1 MHYAFMLLTEADG
14 KALFRA
20 AAVPTPSSH
29 ELRSLDEV
37 RACVVEFP
45 VAVKAQVASGGRGKA
60 GGIRKASSAAE
71 FEDAFGAIMG
81 TTFAGEA
88 PSSVLVESWLEIA
101 RELYLAV
108 TIDGSAGGFC
118 VLYSPR
124 GGIDIEDG
132 PPPLSYPVG
141 LARNFRA
148 HVFRRLLEP
157 VESDVKVRERAISTA
172 RRLLE
177 VATAN
182 ECTTVEINPL
192 VVSKSGSLIAADAKI
207 VLDEAAAF
215 RKAATAAAIAA
226 SREKVER
233 EIRLCEEANLMLVW
247 LDGEIG
253 LISGGAG
260 MTMAAMDAIDGAGAK
275 PSCFLDVSGNPTPA
289 GFALA
294 FDLLDRAPKVKGIL
308 VSMFGGGLHTDRV
321 AKTIVEILKSRSS
334 AKPVT
339 LRLNGTR
346 SDIATALLREAGY
359 QNHATLET
367 AVADIVRSVAEAPQ

>member
-1 MHYAFMLLTEADG
+1 MLVTEAHG
-14 KALFRA
+14 KVLLRA
-20 AAVPTPSSH
+20 AAVATPSSQ

-37 RACVVEFP
+37 RACRIDLP
-45 VAVKAQVASGGRGKA
+45 VAVKAQVAAGGRGKA

-71 FEDAFGAIMG
+71 LEEAFGAIMAMR
-81 TTFAGEA
+81 FAGEA
-88 PSSVLVESWLEIA
+88 PASVLVETWLEIE

-108 TIDGSAGGFC
+108 AIDSRVGGFN

-124 GGIDIEDG
+124 GGVNIEDG

-148 HVFRRLLEP
+148 HVFRGLLEP
-157 VESDVKVRERAISTA
+157 VEPDARVRERVISVA
-172 RRLLE
+172 RRLLDI
-177 VATAN
+177 ALAN

-192 VVSKSGSLIAADAKI
+192 VVAKSGALVAADAKI

-215 RKAATAAAIAA
+215 RRAETAAAIATT
-226 SREKVER
+226 REKADR
-233 EIRLCEEANLMLVW
+233 GIRLCEEANLMLVW

-260 MTMAAMDAIDGAGAK
+260 MTMAAMDAIDSAGAQ
-275 PSCFLDVSGNPTPA
+275 PACFLDVSGNPTPA
-289 GFALA
+289 GFGLA

-321 AKTIVEILKSRSS
+321 AKTLVELLGKRTSV
-334 AKPVT
+334 KPVT

-346 SDIATALLREAGY
+346 SDLATTILRDGGH
-359 QNHATLET
+359 QNHATLEA
-367 AVADIVRSVAEAPQ
+367 AVADIVKRVAEVRR

>member
-1 MHYAFMLLTEADG
+1 MLVTEAHG
-14 KALFRA
+14 KVLLRA
-20 AAVPTPSSH
+20 AAVATPSSQ

-37 RACVVEFP
+37 RACRIDLP
-45 VAVKAQVASGGRGKA
+45 VAVKAQVAAGGRGKA

-71 FEDAFGAIMG
+71 LEEAFGAIMAMR
-81 TTFAGEA
+81 FAGEA
-88 PSSVLVESWLEIA
+88 PASVLVETWLEIE

-108 TIDGSAGGFC
+108 AIDSRVGGFN

-124 GGIDIEDG
+124 GGVNIEDG

-148 HVFRRLLEP
+148 HVFRGLLEP
-157 VESDVKVRERAISTA
+157 VEPDARVRERVISVA
-172 RRLLE
+172 RRLLDI
-177 VATAN
+177 ALAN

-192 VVSKSGSLIAADAKI
+192 VVAKSGALVAADAKI

-215 RKAATAAAIAA
+215 RRAETAAAIATT
-226 SREKVER
+226 REKADR
-233 EIRLCEEANLMLVW
+233 GIRLCEEADLMLVW

-260 MTMAAMDAIDGAGAK
+260 MTMAAMDAIDGAGAQ
-275 PSCFLDVSGNPTPA
+275 PACFLDVSGNPTPA
-289 GFALA
+289 GFGLA

-321 AKTIVEILKSRSS
+321 AKTLVELLGKRTSV
-334 AKPVT
+334 KPVT

-346 SDIATALLREAGY
+346 SDLATTILRDGGH
-359 QNHATLET
+359 QNHATLEA
-367 AVADIVRSVAEAPQ
+367 AVADIVKRVAEVRR

>member
-1 MHYAFMLLTEADG
+1 MLVTEAQG
-14 KALFRA
+14 KALLRA
-20 AAVPTPSSH
+20 AAVAIPSSQ
-29 ELRSLDEV
+29 ELRSLDEAKSC
-37 RACVVEFP
+37 RIDLP
-45 VAVKAQVASGGRGKA
+45 VAVKAQVAAGSRGKA

-71 FEDAFGAIMG
+71 LEEAFGAIMAMR
-81 TTFAGEA
+81 FAGEA
-88 PSSVLVESWLEIA
+88 PASVLVETWLEIE

-108 TIDGSAGGFC
+108 AIDSRVGGFN

-124 GGIDIEDG
+124 GGVDIEDG

-148 HVFRRLLEP
+148 HVFRGLLEP
-157 VESDVKVRERAISTA
+157 VEPDAKIRERVISVA
-172 RRLLE
+172 RRLLD
-177 VATAN
+177 VALAN

-192 VVSKSGSLIAADAKI
+192 VVAKSGALVAADAKV

-215 RKAATAAAIAA
+215 RRAATAAAIATA
-226 SREKVER
+226 REKADR
-233 EIRLCEEANLMLVW
+233 GIRLCEEANLMLVW

-260 MTMAAMDAIDGAGAK
+260 MTMAAMDAIDGAGAQ
-275 PSCFLDVSGNPTPA
+275 PACFLDVSGNPTPA
-289 GFALA
+289 GFGLA

-321 AKTIVEILKSRSS
+321 AKTLVELLGKRTS

-346 SDIATALLREAGY
+346 SDLATTILRDGGH
-359 QNHATLET
+359 QNHATLEA
-367 AVADIVRSVAEAPQ
+367 AVADIVTRVAEVRR

>member
-1 MHYAFMLLTEADG
+1 MHYAFMLITEAQG
-14 KALFRA
+14 KALLQA
-20 AAVPTPSSH
+20 AAIATPSSQ
-29 ELRSLDEV
+29 ELSSLDEV
-37 RACVVEFP
+37 RACRIALP
-45 VAVKAQVASGGRGKA
+45 VAVKAQVAAGGRGKA
-60 GGIRKASSAAE
+60 GGIRKAGSGAE
-71 FEDAFGAIMG
+71 LEQAFGAIMAMRFG
-81 TTFAGEA
+81 GEA
-88 PSSVLVESWLEIA
+88 PSSVLVESWLDIA

-108 TIDGSAGGFC
+108 AIDSRVGGFN

-124 GGIDIEDG
+124 GGINIEDG

-148 HVFRRLLEP
+148 HVLRALLEP
-157 VESDVKVRERAISTA
+157 VESDAKVRERVISTA

-177 VATAN
+177 VAQAN

-192 VVSKSGSLIAADAKI
+192 VVSSDGALIAADAKI

-215 RKAATAAAIAA
+215 RKTATAATIAA
-226 SREKVER
+226 ARDKAAR

-260 MTMAAMDAIDGAGAK
+260 MTMAAMDAIDGAGAQ
-275 PSCFLDVSGNPTPA
+275 PACFLDVSGNPTPA
-289 GFALA
+289 GFGLA
-294 FDLLDRAPKVKGIL
+294 FDLLDRAPNVKGIL

-321 AKTIVEILKSRSS
+321 AKTLVELLAKRVSS
-334 AKPVT
+334 KPVT

-346 SDIATALLREAGY
+346 SDLATTILGEAGHR
-359 QNHATLET
+359 NHATLEI
-367 AVADIVRSVAEAPQ
+367 AVADIVKKVAGTRS

>member
-1 MHYAFMLLTEADG
+1 MLVTEAQG
-14 KALFRA
+14 KALLRA
-20 AAVPTPSSH
+20 AAVATPSSQ

-37 RACVVEFP
+37 RACRINLP
-45 VAVKAQVASGGRGKA
+45 VAVKAQVAAGGRGKA

-71 FEDAFGAIMG
+71 LEQAFAAVMAMR
-81 TTFAGEA
+81 FAGEA
-88 PSSVLVESWLEIA
+88 PASVLVETWLEIE

-108 TIDGSAGGFC
+108 AIDSRVGGFN

-124 GGIDIEDG
+124 GGVNIEDG

-148 HVFRRLLEP
+148 HVFRGLLEP
-157 VESDVKVRERAISTA
+157 VEPDAKVRERVISVA
-172 RRLLE
+172 RRLLDI
-177 VATAN
+177 ALAN

-192 VVSKSGSLIAADAKI
+192 VVAKSGALVAADAKI

-215 RKAATAAAIAA
+215 RKSATAAAIATA
-226 SREKVER
+226 REKADR
-233 EIRLCEEANLMLVW
+233 GIRLCEEANLMLVW

-260 MTMAAMDAIDGAGAK
+260 MTMAAMDAIDGAGAQ
-275 PSCFLDVSGNPTPA
+275 PACFLDVSGNPTPA
-289 GFALA
+289 GFGLA

-321 AKTIVEILKSRSS
+321 AKTLVELLGKRIS

-346 SDIATALLREAGY
+346 SDLATTILRDGGH
-359 QNHATLET
+359 QNHATLEA
-367 AVADIVRSVAEAPQ
+367 AVADIVQRVAEVRR

>member
-1 MHYAFMLLTEADG
+1 MLVTEAQG
-14 KALFRA
+14 KALLRA
-20 AAVPTPSSH
+20 AAVATPSSQ

-37 RACVVEFP
+37 RACHIDLP
-45 VAVKAQVASGGRGKA
+45 VAVKAQVAAGGRGKV

-71 FEDAFGAIMG
+71 LEQAFGAIMAMR
-81 TTFAGEA
+81 FAGEA
-88 PSSVLVESWLEIA
+88 PASVLVETWLEIE

-108 TIDGSAGGFC
+108 AIDSRVGGFN

-124 GGIDIEDG
+124 GGVDIEDG

-148 HVFRRLLEP
+148 HVFRGLLEP
-157 VESDVKVRERAISTA
+157 VEPDPKVRERVISVA
-172 RRLLE
+172 RRLLDI
-177 VATAN
+177 ALAN

-192 VVSKSGSLIAADAKI
+192 VVAKNGALIAADAKI

-215 RKAATAAAIAA
+215 RRATTAAAIATA
-226 SREKVER
+226 REKADR
-233 EIRLCEEANLMLVW
+233 GIRLCEEANLMLVW
-247 LDGEIG
+247 LDGDIG

-260 MTMAAMDAIDGAGAK
+260 MTMAAMDAIDGAGAQ
-275 PSCFLDVSGNPTPA
+275 PACFLDVSGNPTPA
-289 GFALA
+289 GFGLA
-294 FDLLDRAPKVKGIL
+294 FDLLDRAPRVKGIL

-321 AKTIVEILKSRSS
+321 AKALVELLGKRTS

-346 SDIATALLREAGY
+346 SDLATSILRDGGY
-359 QNHATLET
+359 QNHATLEA
-367 AVADIVRSVAEAPQ
+367 AVADIVQSVAEVRR

>member
-1 MHYAFMLLTEADG
+1 MLVTEAQG
-14 KALFRA
+14 KALLRA
-20 AAVPTPSSH
+20 AAVATPSSQ

-37 RACVVEFP
+37 RACRINLP
-45 VAVKAQVASGGRGKA
+45 VAVKAQVAAGGRGKA

-71 FEDAFGAIMG
+71 LEQAFAAVMAMR
-81 TTFAGEA
+81 FAGEA
-88 PSSVLVESWLEIA
+88 PASVLVETWLEIE

-108 TIDGSAGGFC
+108 AIDSRVGGFN

-124 GGIDIEDG
+124 GGVNIEDG

-148 HVFRRLLEP
+148 HVFRGLLEP
-157 VESDVKVRERAISTA
+157 VEPDAKVRERVISVA
-172 RRLLE
+172 RRLLDI
-177 VATAN
+177 ALAN

-192 VVSKSGSLIAADAKI
+192 VVAKSGALVAADAKI

-215 RKAATAAAIAA
+215 RKSATAAAIATA
-226 SREKVER
+226 RENADR
-233 EIRLCEEANLMLVW
+233 GIRLCEEANLMLVW

-260 MTMAAMDAIDGAGAK
+260 MTMAAMDAIDGAGAQ
-275 PSCFLDVSGNPTPA
+275 PACFLDVSGNPTPA
-289 GFALA
+289 GFGLA

-321 AKTIVEILKSRSS
+321 AKTLVELLGKRIS

-346 SDIATALLREAGY
+346 SDLATTILRDGGH
-359 QNHATLET
+359 QNHATLEA
-367 AVADIVRSVAEAPQ
+367 AVADIVQRVAEARR

>member
-1 MHYAFMLLTEADG
+1 MLVTEAQG
-14 KALFRA
+14 KALLRA
-20 AAVPTPSSH
+20 AAVATPSSQ

-37 RACVVEFP
+37 RACRIDLP
-45 VAVKAQVASGGRGKA
+45 VAVKAQVAAGGRGKA
-60 GGIRKASSAAE
+60 GGIRKANSAAE
-71 FEDAFGAIMG
+71 LEEAFSAIMAMR
-81 TTFAGEA
+81 FAGEA
-88 PSSVLVESWLEIA
+88 PASVLVETWLEIE

-108 TIDGSAGGFC
+108 AIDSRVGGFN

-124 GGIDIEDG
+124 GGVNIEDG
-132 PPPLSYPVG
+132 PPPLSYPVV

-148 HVFRRLLEP
+148 HVFRGLLEP
-157 VESDVKVRERAISTA
+157 VEPDARVRERVISVA
-172 RRLLE
+172 RRLLDI
-177 VATAN
+177 ALAN

-192 VVSKSGSLIAADAKI
+192 VVAKSGALVAADAKI

-215 RKAATAAAIAA
+215 RRAATAAAIATT
-226 SREKVER
+226 REKADR
-233 EIRLCEEANLMLVW
+233 GIRLCEEANLMLVW

-260 MTMAAMDAIDGAGAK
+260 MTMAAMDTIDGAGAQ
-275 PSCFLDVSGNPTPA
+275 PACFLDVSGNPTPA
-289 GFALA
+289 GFGLA

-321 AKTIVEILKSRSS
+321 AKTLVELLGKRTS

-346 SDIATALLREAGY
+346 SDLATTILRDGGH
-359 QNHATLET
+359 QNHATLEA
-367 AVADIVRSVAEAPQ
+367 AVADIVKRVAEVRR

>member
-1 MHYAFMLLTEADG
+1 MHYAFMLLLESQG
-14 KALFRA
+14 KALLRA
-20 AAVPTPSSH
+20 AAISTPASQ
-29 ELRSLDEV
+29 ELRTMDDV
-37 RACVVEFP
+37 RTCAVEFP
-45 VAVKAQVASGGRGKA
+45 VAVKAQVAAGGRGKA
-60 GGIRKASSAAE
+60 GGIRKASSVSE
-71 FEDAFGAIMG
+71 LQDALCDMMEMNFS
-81 TTFAGEA
+81 GEK
-88 PSSVLVESWLEIA
+88 PSSVLVESWLEIE

-108 TIDGSAGGFC
+108 TIDGRAGGFS
-118 VLYSPR
+118 VLYSPQ

-132 PPPLSYPVG
+132 PPPLTYEIG
-141 LARNFRA
+141 LPRNFRA
-148 HVFRRLLEP
+148 YAFRKLLEV
-157 VESDVKVRERAISTA
+157 VESDVKLRERLITTA

-192 VVSKSGSLIAADAKI
+192 VVLKNGSLIAGDAKI

-215 RKAATAAAIAA
+215 RRGGTASAISA
-226 SREKVER
+226 SREKATQD
-233 EIRLCEEANLMLVW
+233 IRLCAEADLMLVW

-260 MTMAAMDAIDGAGAK
+260 MTMATMDAIDAAGAQ
-275 PSCFLDVSGNPTPA
+275 PACFLDVSGNPTPA

-321 AKTIVEILKSRSS
+321 ARTLVEILKSRSS
-334 AKPVT
+334 SKPVT

-346 SDIATALLREAGY
+346 SDIATEVLREAGH
-359 QNHATLET
+359 QNHTTLEV
-367 AVADIVRSVAEAPQ
+367 AVVDIVGRVGQG

>member
-1 MHYAFMLLTEADG
+1 MLVTEAQG
-14 KALFRA
+14 KALLRA
-20 AAVPTPSSH
+20 AAVATPSSQ

-37 RACVVEFP
+37 RACRIDLP
-45 VAVKAQVASGGRGKA
+45 VAVKAQVAAGGRGKV

-71 FEDAFGAIMG
+71 LEEAFGAIMAMR
-81 TTFAGEA
+81 FAGEA
-88 PSSVLVESWLEIA
+88 PSSVLVETWLEIE

-108 TIDGSAGGFC
+108 AIDSRVGGFN

-124 GGIDIEDG
+124 GGVDIEDG

-148 HVFRRLLEP
+148 HVFRGLLEP
-157 VESDVKVRERAISTA
+157 VEPDPKVRERVISVA
-172 RRLLE
+172 RRLLDI
-177 VATAN
+177 ALAN

-192 VVSKSGSLIAADAKI
+192 VVAKSGALIAADAKI

-215 RKAATAAAIAA
+215 RKSATAAAIATA
-226 SREKVER
+226 REKADR
-233 EIRLCEEANLMLVW
+233 GIRLCEEANLMLVW
-247 LDGEIG
+247 LDGNIG

-260 MTMAAMDAIDGAGAK
+260 MTMAAMDAIDGAGAQ
-275 PSCFLDVSGNPTPA
+275 PACFLDVSGNPTPA
-289 GFALA
+289 GFGLA
-294 FDLLDRAPKVKGIL
+294 FDLLDRAPQVKGIL

-321 AKTIVEILKSRSS
+321 AKTLVELLGKRTS

-346 SDIATALLREAGY
+346 SDLATSILRDGGH
-359 QNHATLET
+359 QNHATLEA
-367 AVADIVRSVAEAPQ
+367 AVADIVQSVAEVRR

>member
-1 MHYAFMLLTEADG
+1 MHFMLVTEAQG
-14 KALFRA
+14 KALLRA
-20 AAVPTPSSH
+20 AAVTTPSSQ

-37 RACVVEFP
+37 RACHVGFP
-45 VAVKAQVASGGRGKA
+45 VVVKAQVAAGGRGKA
-60 GGIRKASSAAE
+60 GGIRKASSVSE
-71 FEDAFGAIMG
+71 LEDAFGAIMG
-81 TTFAGEA
+81 MRFADEA
-88 PSSVLVESWLEIA
+88 PSSVLVESWLDIG

-108 TIDGSAGGFC
+108 VIDSRVGGFN

-124 GGIDIEDG
+124 GGVNIEEG
-132 PPPLSYPVG
+132 PPPLSYPIG

-148 HVFRRLLEP
+148 HALRALLEP
-157 VESDVKVRERAISTA
+157 VESDAKVRERVISMA

-177 VATAN
+177 IAQSN

-192 VVSKSGSLIAADAKI
+192 VMTKDGMLIAADAKV

-215 RKAATAAAIAA
+215 RKSATAAAITA
-226 SREKVER
+226 SREKAER

-260 MTMAAMDAIDGAGAK
+260 MTMAAMDAIDGAGAR
-275 PSCFLDVSGNPTPA
+275 PASFLDVSGNPTPT
-289 GFALA
+289 GFGLA

-308 VSMFGGGLHTDRV
+308 ISMFGGGLHTDRV
-321 AKTIVEILKSRSS
+321 AKTLVELLKNRSS
-334 AKPVT
+334 SKPVT

-346 SDIATALLREAGY
+346 SDIATTILREAGH
-359 QNHATLET
+359 QNHATLEA
-367 AVADIVRSVAEAPQ
+367 AVVDIVKKVAGARP